1 MCVFGKHSKVSITV
15 VKVRQPAVIS
25 CGPHHASTQC
35 DTNRAAEQHGR
46 LIPAF
51 CGRRRGVEKKKGNEA
66 KDEGNYG
73 ETGAGKYLTVERN
86 P

>member
-51 CGRRRGVEKKKGNEA
+51 CGRRRGVEKKKREMKPKMKVIMEKQEPENI
-66 KDEGNYG
+66 
-73 ETGAGKYLTVERN
+73 
-86 P
+86 